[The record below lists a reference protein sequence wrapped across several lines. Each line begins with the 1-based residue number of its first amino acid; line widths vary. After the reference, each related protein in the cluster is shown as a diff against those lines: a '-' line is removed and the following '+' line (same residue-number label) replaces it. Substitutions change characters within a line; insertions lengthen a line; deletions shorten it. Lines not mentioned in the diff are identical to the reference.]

1 MQSGL
6 SMTPGPHDSLD
17 LATLA
22 ERYGQ
27 RRWTIVGVMREVLR
41 RIAAYPDKAVWIDR
55 AHKKQIDAQMARVQ
69 TARAAGKD
77 LPLYG
82 VPFAVKD
89 NIDVAD
95 EPTTAA
101 CPAFRYMPEKSATV
115 VQKLCD
121 AGAILVGKTNMD
133 QFAVG
138 LAGVRSPYGACDN
151 PFDARYISGGSSS
164 GSAVAVSAGLCSFA
178 LGTDTAGSGRVPAAF
193 NNIVG
198 LKPTRGLI
206 SCAGVVPACRSLDC
220 VSIFALTCDDA
231 AWVAS
236 IAAGHDPHDPYS
248 RKPREMPHANLP
260 WRDFRY
266 GVPQKRQMKFFGNSG
281 YEKLFD
287 AAEDR
292 LSACGGKRCIIDFEP
307 FAEAAKLLYQGPWI
321 AERAAAMRGF
331 LETNPDALLPVLR
344 TILAEATKYT
354 AADAFSGE
362 HRLAE
367 LRQAAAAEW
376 EKMDLLLLPT
386 TPTIYTQK
394 QVAADP
400 IQLNTNLGYYTNF
413 VNLMD
418 LCAVAVPA
426 GFTSSHLPMGVTLI
440 APAGQEK
447 PLLRV
452 ADALHRSANS
462 GTGAARA
469 ALPPA
474 KEYDPEAENV
484 LLAVVGAHLSG
495 QPLNVQLT
503 SRNARLVRACR
514 TSPEYRLFTLANTAP
529 PKPGLVRV
537 PSGKGSPIAVEVWE
551 LSDEAFGSFVT
562 DVPPPMAI
570 GTVNLED
577 GRTVKGFLCEPIA
590 LEGATDITQHGGWI
604 AYLKSRG

>member
-6 SMTPGPHDSLD
+6 SMTPGPRDSLD
-17 LATLA
+17 LANLA
-22 ERYGQ
+22 EQYGQ
-27 RRWTIVGVMREVLR
+27 RRWTMAGVMREVLR

-55 AHKKQIDAQMARVQ
+55 AHKKQIDAQMTRVQ
-69 TARAAGKD
+69 AARAAGKD

-82 VPFAVKD
+82 IPFAVKD

-101 CPAFRYMPEKSATV
+101 CPAFRYVPEKSATV

-133 QFAVG
+133 QFATG
-138 LAGVRSPYGACDN
+138 LVGVRSPYGACDN
-151 PFDARYISGGSSS
+151 PFDPRYISGGSSS
-164 GSAVAVSAGLCSFA
+164 GSAVAVSAGLCSFS

-198 LKPTRGLI
+198 LKPTRGWI

-231 AWVAS
+231 AWIAS
-236 IAAGHDPHDPYS
+236 IAAGHDPADPYS
-248 RKPREMPHANLP
+248 RKPDDIPSANLP
-260 WRDFRY
+260 WREFRF
-266 GVPQKRQMKFFGNSG
+266 GVPQKRQMKFFGNSHF
-281 YEKLFD
+281 ERLFD
-287 AAEDR
+287 AAAER
-292 LSACGGKRCIIDFEP
+292 LVACGGKKIVIDFEP

-344 TILAEATKYT
+344 TVLSEASRYT

-367 LRQAAAAEW
+367 LRQAAAGQW
-376 EKMDLLLLPT
+376 EKMDLLFLPT
-386 TPTIYTQK
+386 APTIYTQK

-400 IQLNTNLGYYTNF
+400 IQLNSNLGYYTNF

-418 LCAVAVPA
+418 LCAVAVPG
-426 GFTSSHLPMGVTLI
+426 GFTSAGLPMGVSLI
-440 APAGQEK
+440 APAGQEA
-447 PLLRV
+447 PLLRI
-452 ADALHRSANS
+452 ADALHRSGKT

-469 ALPPA
+469 DLPA
-474 KEYDPEAENV
+474 AREYDPEGENV

-503 SRNARLVRACR
+503 SRGARLVRACR
-514 TSPEYRLFTLANTAP
+514 TSEEYRLVALANTTP

-537 PSGKGSPIAVEVWE
+537 PQGRGSSIAVEVWE
-551 LSDEAFGSFVT
+551 LTDEAFGSFVAQ
-562 DVPPPMAI
+562 VPPPMAI
-570 GTVNLED
+570 GTINLED

-590 LEGATDITQHGGWI
+590 LEGGRDITQHGGWV
-604 AYLKSRG
+604 AYLKSRT